1 MAVVYIFF
9 VPTVL
14 VRIQIDIGNKLTVV
28 LVMAQCRG
36 LLVSK
41 MYDTAKAIVL
51 NLVYMLEKYGFV
63 PNGARSYY
71 INRR

>member
-1 MAVVYIFF
+1 
-9 VPTVL
+9 
-14 VRIQIDIGNKLTVV
+14 
-28 LVMAQCRG
+28 
-36 LLVSK
+36 VSK

-51 NLVYMLEKYGFV
+51 NLVYLLEKYGFV

>member
-1 MAVVYIFF
+1 
-9 VPTVL
+9 
-14 VRIQIDIGNKLTVV
+14 
-28 LVMAQCRG
+28 MAQCRG

-51 NLVYMLEKYGFV
+51 NLVYLLEKYGFV